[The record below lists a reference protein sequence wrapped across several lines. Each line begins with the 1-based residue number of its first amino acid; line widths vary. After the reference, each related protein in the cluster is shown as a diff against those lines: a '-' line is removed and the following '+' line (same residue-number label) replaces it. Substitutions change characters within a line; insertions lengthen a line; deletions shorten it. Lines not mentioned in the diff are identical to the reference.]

1 MVSGMDD
8 NTNQTLKALNV
19 ITLLN
24 AAVKNVRLYPPASDS
39 VVNSLNKLHQSLI
52 DFLAEE
58 ERLVFAESEKAL
70 LIDDRP
76 LRQADHE
83 KSHVLSMLNLLI
95 VFGLKSISFE
105 RGISREELAD
115 FLDCFSR
122 KPESVKNEGGLAQ
135 LMAKHS
141 ITHIALDEKVYVAVS
156 KDHKLA
162 ATFDITDE
170 QVVRF
175 IMQALPQMDPSSEQ
189 FEDMTR
195 NPETLMRAFDTTMS
209 RIMAQKRRLSE
220 LELTESLANM
230 LSLLDRSAGGLSN
243 EQVSSL
249 AQHVGSVLAEAM
261 PEIAEYLTAKN
272 MAHLLGGFLMQ
283 FLMTGQPMGSAGDEG
298 DSGEGPGG
306 GNTKKTKL
314 MEVAEKFSLHLQSEK
329 MLLDEGLMSAL
340 PEIIT
345 QLIAHKEQEAMED
358 LLERL
363 AANLTSEKSEVR
375 LSAARSLADIIENL
389 SDGQKQETVEKL
401 SRRLI
406 AWLINENIY
415 SPDYKR
421 ICLILKD
428 ETQRL
433 IGLKLFSDALV
444 YLHTLQAIIS
454 ADDEKPPEAKNSA
467 LEGIRQLIT
476 PENIAIL
483 QAEIDPEDL
492 DKQDEAGRVFASLGR
507 DAVVYLLDKLR
518 TSTQSDDRVSAM
530 HLITYAREEALP
542 LINALVTRD
551 APWFYL
557 RNLAYLLGRI
567 GDEQSAES
575 IAPLLS
581 SNNQKL
587 RQEALK
593 SIHRIGGSYRGKIL
607 LEALPH
613 ADDEFKSA
621 IVEVLGQSKSVEA
634 VPVLIDLLRERP
646 LLASAARAVLEEKI
660 CVALG
665 AIGNPEAIGALAEIA
680 EVKSFLKLRTY
691 PDKVKAAAARSLVIL
706 RERVAESG
714 EPKSKT

>member
-1 MVSGMDD
+1 
-8 NTNQTLKALNV
+8 
-19 ITLLN
+19 
-24 AAVKNVRLYPPASDS
+24 
-39 VVNSLNKLHQSLI
+39 
-52 DFLAEE
+52 
-58 ERLVFAESEKAL
+58 
-70 LIDDRP
+70 
-76 LRQADHE
+76 
-83 KSHVLSMLNLLI
+83 
-95 VFGLKSISFE
+95 
-105 RGISREELAD
+105 
-115 FLDCFSR
+115 
-122 KPESVKNEGGLAQ
+122 
-135 LMAKHS
+135 
-141 ITHIALDEKVYVAVS
+141 
-156 KDHKLA
+156 
-162 ATFDITDE
+162 
-170 QVVRF
+170 
-175 IMQALPQMDPSSEQ
+175 
-189 FEDMTR
+189 
-195 NPETLMRAFDTTMS
+195 
-209 RIMAQKRRLSE
+209 
-220 LELTESLANM
+220 
-230 LSLLDRSAGGLSN
+230 
-243 EQVSSL
+243 
-249 AQHVGSVLAEAM
+249 
-261 PEIAEYLTAKN
+261 
-272 MAHLLGGFLMQ
+272 
-283 FLMTGQPMGSAGDEG
+283 
-298 DSGEGPGG
+298 
-306 GNTKKTKL
+306 
-314 MEVAEKFSLHLQSEK
+314 
-329 MLLDEGLMSAL
+329 
-340 PEIIT
+340 
-345 QLIAHKEQEAMED
+345 
-358 LLERL
+358 
-363 AANLTSEKSEVR
+363 
-375 LSAARSLADIIENL
+375 
-389 SDGQKQETVEKL
+389 
-401 SRRLI
+401 
-406 AWLINENIY
+406 
-415 SPDYKR
+415 
-421 ICLILKD
+421 
-428 ETQRL
+428 
-433 IGLKLFSDALV
+433 
-444 YLHTLQAIIS
+444 LQAIIS